1 VDSVLTVGRY
11 GIDEWLASGAMGV
24 VFRGYDPILDRLVAI
39 KILRRELAKGS
50 AAEGWRD
57 RFRRRARAGGRLFHP
72 NIATTLDF
80 AEDHEIP
87 FIAMEYVDGSRL
99 DRLLKISGR
108 FGPQRAAA
116 MILQVLDA
124 LKYSHEMGVVHL
136 DLKPSVLLVLAND
149 RVKVTKFGTALADAS
164 DLASAGETSESAP
177 CVAPEQL
184 AGGPVD
190 HRTDLFTAGALFFEM
205 LTCAKPFFGASADE
219 IVAQMA
225 AQRSRDVCALNPD
238 VPRALRSII
247 DTALAYDPSQRF
259 ATASE
264 FSGALTDAVSLGAE
278 PAMRP
283 APVAR
288 PPAREEGWD
297 PETLRKVEADLA
309 THIGPVAP
317 IAVRRAAQ
325 RAYDLVALYEELAF
339 HIDNDRERDEFLQS
353 GARLAAA
360 TTDAI
365 AFSQPENLRSD
376 PTLRGHSPA
385 NPPDAA
391 ALDAIEA
398 TLAQYVGP
406 IARVLLK
413 QQLRNFHSMPELYH
427 SLADHISDDA
437 ERAAFLNSGRV

>member
-24 VFRGYDPILDRLVAI
+24 VFRGYDPILDRPVAI
-39 KILRRELAKGS
+39 KILRRELAKGN
-50 AAEGWRD
+50 AGEGWRD
-57 RFRRRARAGGRLFHP
+57 RFRRRARAGSRLFHP
-72 NIATTLDF
+72 NITTTLDF

-108 FGPQRAAA
+108 FAPQRAAA

-164 DLASAGETSESAP
+164 DFASVGD
-177 CVAPEQL
+177 VAPEQL
-184 AGGPVD
+184 AAGPVD
-190 HRTDLFTAGALFFEM
+190 HRTDLFAAGALLFET
-205 LTCAKPFFGASADE
+205 LTCAKPFVGASVDE

-225 AQRSRDVCALNPD
+225 TQRPEDVCALNPE
-238 VPRALRSII
+238 VPRAVGDII
-247 DTALAYDPSQRF
+247 DTALAYDPRQRF

-264 FSGALTDAVSLGAE
+264 FSTALRGALSLGDE
-278 PAMRP
+278 TEMHPP
-283 APVAR
+283 PVAWT
-288 PPAREEGWD
+288 PAREEGWD

-325 RAYDLVALYEELAF
+325 RTNDLVALYEELAV

-353 GARLAAA
+353 GVRFAAA
-360 TTDAI
+360 ASDRI
-365 AFSQPENLRSD
+365 AFSQPENSQNG
-376 PTLRGHSPA
+376 PTPRADSPA

-398 TLAQYVGP
+398 ELAQYVGP

-413 QQLRNFHSMPELYH
+413 QQLQNFHSMPELYH

>member
-24 VFRGYDPILDRLVAI
+24 VFRGYDPILDRPVAI
-39 KILRRELAKGS
+39 KILRRELAKGR

-124 LKYSHEMGVVHL
+124 LQYSHEMGVVHL

-149 RVKVTKFGTALADAS
+149 RVKVTKFGSVLADAS
-164 DLASAGETSESAP
+164 DFASAGD
-177 CVAPEQL
+177 VAPEQL

-190 HRTDLFTAGALFFEM
+190 HRTDLFAAGALLFET
-205 LTCAKPFFGASADE
+205 LTCAKPFFGASVDE

-225 AQRSRDVCALNPD
+225 TQRPEDVCALNPE
-238 VPRALRSII
+238 VPRAVGDII
-247 DTALAYDPSQRF
+247 DTALAYDPRQRF

-264 FSGALTDAVSLGAE
+264 FSTALRGALSLGDE
-278 PAMRP
+278 TEMRR
-283 APVAR
+283 APVAWT
-288 PPAREEGWD
+288 PARAEGWD
-297 PETLRKVEADLA
+297 SEILRKVEADLA

-325 RAYDLVALYEELAF
+325 RANDLGALYEELAV
-339 HIDNDRERDEFLQS
+339 HIDDDRERDEFLQS
-353 GARLAAA
+353 GARFVAAA
-360 TTDAI
+360 SDRI
-365 AFSQPENLRSD
+365 AFSQPENSQND
-376 PTLRGHSPA
+376 PTPRADPPV

-391 ALDAIEA
+391 ALDAVEA
-398 TLAQYVGP
+398 ELAQYVGP

-413 QQLRNFHSMPELYH
+413 QQLQNFHSMLELYH
-427 SLADHISDDA
+427 SLAEHISDDA
-437 ERAAFLNSGRV
+437 ERAAFLNSGRGRVKQP

>member
-1 VDSVLTVGRY
+1 MDSVLTVGRY

-24 VFRGYDPILDRLVAI
+24 VFRGYDPILDRPVAI
-39 KILRRELAKGS
+39 KILRRELAKGT

-72 NIATTLDF
+72 NITTTLDF

-108 FGPQRAAA
+108 FAPQRAAA

-164 DLASAGETSESAP
+164 DLASADEISESAP
-177 CVAPEQL
+177 CTAPEQL
-184 AGGPVD
+184 AGGPID
-190 HRTDLFTAGALFFEM
+190 HRTDLFTAGALLFEM
-205 LTCAKPFFGASADE
+205 LTCTKPFFGASVDE

-225 AQRSRDVCALNPD
+225 TQRPEDVCALNPE
-238 VPRALRSII
+238 VPRAVGDII
-247 DTALAYDPSQRF
+247 DMALAYDPRQRF

-264 FSGALTDAVSLGAE
+264 FSSALSGALSLGAE
-278 PAMRP
+278 TAMHP
-283 APVAR
+283 APMGL

-325 RAYDLVALYEELAF
+325 RANDLAALYEELAV

-353 GARLAAA
+353 GVRFAAA
-360 TTDAI
+360 ASDRI
-365 AFSQPENLRSD
+365 VFSQPENSQND
-376 PTLRGHSPA
+376 PTPRADSPA

-398 TLAQYVGP
+398 ELAQYVGP

-413 QQLRNFHSMPELYH
+413 QQLQNFHSMPELYH

>member
-11 GIDEWLASGAMGV
+11 GLDEWLASGAMGV
-24 VFRGYDPILDRLVAI
+24 VFRGYDPILDRPVAI

-164 DLASAGETSESAP
+164 DLASAGDISESAP
-177 CVAPEQL
+177 CLAPEQL
-184 AGGPVD
+184 AGGPAD
-190 HRTDLFTAGALFFEM
+190 HRTDLFAAGALLFEM
-205 LTCAKPFFGASADE
+205 LTCAKPFFGASVDE
-219 IVAQMA
+219 IVVQMA
-225 AQRSRDVCALNPD
+225 TQRSEDVCALNPE

-264 FSGALTDAVSLGAE
+264 FSTALSDAVSLGAE
-278 PAMRP
+278 TAMRP
-283 APVAR
+283 APSTWQ
-288 PPAREEGWD
+288 PAHEEGWD

-325 RAYDLVALYEELAF
+325 RTNDLVALYEELAA
-339 HIDNDRERDEFLQS
+339 HIDNDRERDEFLRS

-360 TTDAI
+360 ASDRI
-365 AFSQPENLRSD
+365 AFAQPENLQND
-376 PTLRGHSPA
+376 PTPRRNSPA

-398 TLAQYVGP
+398 ELAQCVGP

-413 QQLRNFHSMPELYH
+413 QQLENFHSMPELYR
-427 SLADHISDDA
+427 SLANHISDDA
-437 ERAAFLNSGRV
+437 ERAAFLNSERG